1 MDTKRVLTPT
11 PFQLPKEDDLAV
23 HLLHADVVVLDAL
36 EVLLH
41 LVQLVVVGGK
51 ERTGLASA
59 VLMQVFHDGPGYA
72 DAVVG
77 RGATSQFVKEYQ

>member
-1 MDTKRVLTPT
+1 MNTEGVLRAAPL
-11 PFQLPKEDDLAV
+11 QLAHKNHLAV
-23 HLLHADVVVLDAL
+23 NLLHRHVVVLDAL

-51 ERTGLASA
+51 ERTGLRLG
-59 VLMQVFHDGPGYA
+59 VLVQILHDGPCNR

-77 RGATSQFVKEYQ
+77 AGAAP